1 MITQIPMPSTLNS
14 LVTPSLCIAHPPT
27 FSFSPPITS
36 SLPFTLPSPSRR
48 RCFRFQASSSLV
60 VPLLPVSIHQVLIPS
75 EAKTLHLY
83 EARYIALLEELLL
96 KKDKLLVHFVLDQID
111 FRSTSVEASFV
122 ANYGCL
128 AIIEK
133 VEHRDVG
140 ALISLRGVGRVK
152 ILHICQ
158 VSRCLRLLVGY
169 VCRKLGAYG
178 LVIPLQDNVYNK
190 MADLNSKVSEL
201 KKVLCSL
208 NSLEIKLKA
217 PGEAMLQTQT
227 MSSLVWAERQLSLDC
242 DHAPSFIPPLAE
254 RVSFAALQP
263 ISGANPAEMFALQRE
278 KLIVMEISDTLERLE
293 KSVNLARK
301 NIAVVAAKLA
311 IQSLGTL

>member
-158 VSRCLRLLVGY
+158 ALPY
-169 VCRKLGAYG
+169 MTG

>member
-60 VPLLPVSIHQVLIPS
+60 VPLLPVSIHQ
-75 EAKTLHLY
+75 
-83 EARYIALLEELLL
+83 LLL